1 MQPAQCQAAETR
13 RGAPLARAAA
23 PLAVVL
29 AVLLLLSRAARR
41 GAIPLAAVLG
51 NALQSFRAA
60 VSALPEEVRAPL
72 VGTVYLSVPVS
83 IMGVLGS
90 VSWRLFGT
98 VQARLAHF
106 VEKNC
111 KVSLSFSNK
120 DKYYDSVVDYIGS
133 RCSVTTG
140 KLLAST
146 QPRSQPSFQEL
157 LAGWLGGKTKSP
169 TLYYQPDIQ
178 NFSNNFSWTDDE
190 GITHKFWL
198 ERHIDKPQLR
208 TGESS
213 KQRDPEVI
221 VLTIWWTT
229 DPQPLKQFL
238 AAALR
243 TMLRDDSEG
252 KVEILVKHQWFPM
265 WSKAVS
271 KEKRDRD
278 SIVLDEKLADSVV
291 EDMKHFFTKK
301 TADWYHSAGI
311 PYRRGYL
318 LYGPPGCGKTTFA
331 QVLAGELGLDVCLM
345 NLSNKDMN
353 DDDLAELLRAA
364 PPRSMLLLED
374 VDAIFVERDANSTK
388 KQQGGGIS
396 FSGLLNALDGAAA
409 QEGCVIVMTTN
420 HKDRLDEALIRPG
433 RCDVHVHIAKA
444 SQDQARRMFY
454 RFFSRALAVKA
465 TDGAGTVTTAAP
477 HGFATGDAVRY
488 RQGGGDPLVAG
499 SRGLEDGATL
509 YARVASGRQLELCST
524 EALAHSGGAT
534 VSLPLGGGKGTKL
547 QSVPEAAARFS
558 SRIPE
563 GQVSMA
569 KLQGYLMKQKLAAEQ
584 HFKALRDDGALSEPL
599 AQLDP
604 STEDFV
610 QLWADEVNKF
620 ASEAAVLNV
629 HELLDVT
636 AEAEEV
642 RTSIH
647 DHFRRLGVHRF
658 APIFEHFGIRERR
671 DLSLHPT
678 IKDRMGSWH
687 PDLKCGPQR
696 DRLVALLDGTE
707 AVNRPYTLA
716 DLSSL
721 RDRFIEAF
729 QDSAQPG
736 DAQPGAARS
745 GSGGPEGGAPPGDA
759 PPRLKLLR
767 SSSGLR
773 EQEQLNLLDM
783 AHKFQEALEDRGKT
797 EVSLWQLDVHFRRY
811 AQDPAGAL
819 ENCRRLLRPSRS
831 RSAAERAP
839 RWMTTF
845 GFLRRLGL
853 ESHAFAL
860 EDAGFKMWQDW
871 KHFSVEDLK
880 GKAGMSDK
888 EATLCHAV
896 LQASAERPDLLS
908 LFQLPEFADLEGALA
923 ARFPEA
929 SAHQARE
936 FAAALSDELGVSEF
950 SSHQVHQCLAAAAG
964 PAEAL
969 SELAAALPALEAAE
983 AARKR
988 PEPPP
993 AQEEP
998 KEWVHDWLKEAGLA
1012 HLSQGF
1018 RDQALCSREEVLA
1031 ASLDDALLSEP
1042 LGVKKLGERCK
1053 VLALLTKET
1062 SGSSAS

>member
-1 MQPAQCQAAETR
+1 MQLPQSEAIERR
-13 RGAPLARAAA
+13 RGARAAKAAA
-23 PLAVVL
+23 PLAVLL
-29 AVLLLLSRAARR
+29 AVVLLLRRAARR
-41 GAIPLAAVLG
+41 GVIPLAGALGAAV
-51 NALQSFRAA
+51 QSFRAA
-60 VSALPEEVRAPL
+60 VSALPEEIRGPL
-72 VGTVYLSVPVS
+72 VGTVVGTVTLSVPVS
-83 IMGVLGS
+83 IMGALGA
-90 VSWRLFGT
+90 VSWRFYGT

-120 DKYYDSVVDYIGS
+120 DKHYDSVVDYIGS

-146 QPRSQPSFQEL
+146 QPRSQLSFQEL
-157 LAGWLGGKTKSP
+157 LAGWLGGKTKAP

-178 NFSNNFSWTDDE
+178 SFSNNFYWTDDE

-229 DPQPLKQFL
+229 DPQPLKEFL

-252 KVEILVKHQWFPM
+252 KVDILVKHQWFPM

-301 TADWYHSAGI
+301 TADWYRNAGI

-331 QVLAGELGLDVCLM
+331 QVIAGELGLDVCLM

-374 VDAIFVERDANSTK
+374 VDAIFVERAANSTK
-388 KQQGGGIS
+388 KEQGGGIS

-454 RFFSRALAVKA
+454 RFFSRAMAVKS
-465 TDGAGTVTTAAP
+465 TDGAGTVTTAVP
-477 HGFATGDAVRY
+477 HGFATGDVVKY
-488 RQGGGDPLVAG
+488 KQGGGDPLVAG

-509 YARVASGRQLELCST
+509 YARVASARQLELCST
-524 EALAHSGGAT
+524 ETLARSGGAT
-534 VSLPLGGGKGTKL
+534 ASLPLGGGRGTKL
-547 QSVPEAAARFS
+547 QSVPETAARFS

-584 HFKALRDDGALSEPL
+584 HFKALRDSDALSGPL

-604 STEDFV
+604 STEDFG

-647 DHFRRLGVHRF
+647 DHFRRVGVHSF
-658 APIFEHFGIRERR
+658 APIFEHFGIREKR
-671 DLSLHPT
+671 DLNLHPN

-707 AVNRPYTLA
+707 AVNRPYNLA

-729 QDSAQPG
+729 QDSQ
-736 DAQPGAARS
+736 Q
-745 GSGGPEGGAPPGDA
+745 GAPPRGSGAPEDGATPGAA

-819 ENCRRLLRPSRS
+819 ENCRRLLHPSKS
-831 RSAAERAP
+831 RSAAERTP

-853 ESHAFAL
+853 ESHAFEL

-871 KHFSVEDLK
+871 KHLSVDDLK

-896 LQASAERPDLLS
+896 LQANAERPDLLH
-908 LFQLPEFADLEGALA
+908 LFQLPEFADIEDAFA
-923 ARFPEA
+923 TRFPEA
-929 SAHQARE
+929 SAQQARE

-950 SSHQVHQCLAAAAG
+950 SRHQVHQCLAAAAG

-969 SELAAALPALEAAE
+969 SGLAAALPALEAAD

-988 PEPPP
+988 PDPPP
-993 AQEEP
+993 PPGEP
-998 KEWVHDWLKEAGLA
+998 EEWVHNWLKEAGLA

-1031 ASLDDALLSEP
+1031 APIDDKLLSEP

-1053 VLALLTKET
+1053 VLALLKKET
-1062 SGSSAS
+1062 SESSVS

>member
-1 MQPAQCQAAETR
+1 MQPPQSQAREAR
-13 RGAPLARAAA
+13 RGTLAAKVAA
-23 PLAVVL
+23 PLAAVL
-29 AVLLLLSRAARR
+29 AALLLLRRAARR
-41 GAIPLAAVLG
+41 GAVPLVGALGAALR
-51 NALQSFRAA
+51 SFRAA
-60 VSALPEEVRAPL
+60 VSVLPEEIRGPL
-72 VGTVYLSVPVS
+72 MGTVYLSVPVS
-83 IMGVLGS
+83 IMGALGG
-90 VSWRLFGT
+90 VSWKVYGI
-98 VQARLAHF
+98 VQTRLAHV
-106 VEKNC
+106 VEKHC

-120 DKYYDSVVDYIGS
+120 DKHYDSVVDYIGS

-146 QPRSQPSFQEL
+146 QPRSQLSFQEL

-178 NFSNNFSWTDDE
+178 SFSNNFFWTDEE

-221 VLTIWWTT
+221 VLTLWWTT
-229 DPQPLKQFL
+229 DPKPLKEFL
-238 AAALR
+238 AAALK

-374 VDAIFVERDANSTK
+374 VDAIFVERAANSTK
-388 KQQGGGIS
+388 KEQGGGIS

-433 RCDVHVHIAKA
+433 RCDVHVHISEEGVAGPGEADVLPVLLEGRGREVRGWRRDGDHRRPPRLRYGGRRQVQTRRGRPPGGTGEPVPGGRRHPVRPGGERKA
-444 SQDQARRMFY
+444 AR
-454 RFFSRALAVKA
+454 AVCHR
-465 TDGAGTVTTAAP
+465 GAGP
-477 HGFATGDAVRY
+477 
-488 RQGGGDPLVAG
+488 Q
-499 SRGLEDGATL
+499 RG
-509 YARVASGRQLELCST
+509 RGRS
-524 EALAHSGGAT
+524 
-534 VSLPLGGGKGTKL
+534 
-547 QSVPEAAARFS
+547 AAARGRQGHQAAGRPGGGGS
-558 SRIPE
+558 LQLEEIPE

-584 HFKALRDDGALSEPL
+584 HFKALRDSDALSGPL

-604 STEDFV
+604 ASEDFK
-610 QLWADEVNKF
+610 QLWVDEVNRF

-647 DHFRRLGVHRF
+647 DHFRRVGVHRF
-658 APIFEHFGIRERR
+658 APIFEHFGIREKR
-671 DLSLHPT
+671 DLHLHPNL
-678 IKDRMGSWH
+678 KDRMGSWH
-687 PDLKCGPQR
+687 PDLKCGPLR

-707 AVNRPYTLA
+707 AVNRPYNLA

-736 DAQPGAARS
+736 DARQEALPRGSVSPRDAALSGA
-745 GSGGPEGGAPPGDA
+745 A

-773 EQEQLNLLDM
+773 EEEQLNLLDM

-797 EVSLWQLDVHFRRY
+797 EVSLWQLEVHFRRY

-831 RSAAERAP
+831 RSATERQP

-853 ESHAFAL
+853 ESHAFDL
-860 EDAGFKMWQDW
+860 EDAGFNMWQDW
-871 KHFSVEDLK
+871 KHLSVDDLK
-880 GKAGMSDK
+880 GKAGMSDR

-896 LQASAERPDLLS
+896 LQANTERPDLLHM
-908 LFQLPEFADLEGALA
+908 FQLGEFADIEDAFA
-923 ARFPEA
+923 KRFPEA
-929 SAHQARE
+929 SAQQARE

-950 SSHQVHQCLAAAAG
+950 SRHQIHQSSRPPRGRRRRCRGWRRRCRRWRPRPPRGSGPRRRRRRSRRSGCTAG
-964 PAEAL
+964 SRRRASPTSATA
-969 SELAAALPALEAAE
+969 S
-983 AARKR
+983 AARRSARARRCWRR
-988 PEPPP
+988 P
-993 AQEEP
+993 
-998 KEWVHDWLKEAGLA
+998 
-1012 HLSQGF
+1012 S
-1018 RDQALCSREEVLA
+1018 
-1031 ASLDDALLSEP
+1031 
-1042 LGVKKLGERCK
+1042 
-1053 VLALLTKET
+1053 TT
-1062 SGSSAS
+1062 SC